1 MGTVF
6 LILGLAP
13 LAFAPDGG
21 WKSVFVVV
29 GLGSALTLCAFHISH
44 INFETD
50 VHEFQE
56 GMDWGEHQLRTSV
69 NWESSE
75 WSLSGMLE
83 HQIEHHL
90 FPSLPYDVQRY
101 VLRPLVKETA
111 ANFGI
116 PYVEHSN
123 SIQGLWRHCAYIHA
137 LGVKDEPREEPGQPQ
152 HSPILDLPLRM
163 LGTLVMLE
171 PQSLWT

>member
-29 GLGSALTLCAFHISH
+29 GLGNALTLCAFHISH

-56 GMDWGEHQLRTSV
+56 GMDWGEHQLRISV

-90 FPSLPYDVQRY
+90 FPSLPYDVQRH

-111 ANFGI
+111 ADFGI
-116 PYVEHSN
+116 PYHEHASA
-123 SIQGLWRHCAYIHA
+123 ILGLIRHNVYICS
-137 LGVKDEPREEPGQPQ
+137 LGKPLGDTSAACSLLGP
-152 HSPILDLPLRM
+152 PLRVLHEACM
-163 LGTLVMLE
+163 LA
-171 PQSLWT
+171 PQSLWPWSV